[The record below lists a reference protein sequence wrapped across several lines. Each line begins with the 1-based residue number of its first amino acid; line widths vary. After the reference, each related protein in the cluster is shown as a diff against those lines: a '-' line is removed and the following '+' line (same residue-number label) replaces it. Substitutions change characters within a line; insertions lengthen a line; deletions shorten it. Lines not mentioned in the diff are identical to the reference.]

1 MDSRGWIPISLIAS
15 FNRVRAL
22 TTEMHLVVEVLMLS
36 SLVEVEVKSA
46 HVRMRQWQQYVL
58 PSAPASTVAEDDT
71 TSQAPAAYDDAHAQY
86 THPPVHTQ
94 EGDHYETQQNHDGD
108 EDEEEDVV
116 FVM

>member
-22 TTEMHLVVEVLMLS
+22 TTESHLVMEVLMLS
-36 SLVEVEVKSA
+36 SLVEVKGS

-58 PSAPASTVAEDDT
+58 PTAPASTVPEDDPT
-71 TSQAPAAYDDAHAQY
+71 PLGPVGDD
-86 THPPVHTQ
+86 
-94 EGDHYETQQNHDGD
+94 D
-108 EDEEEDVV
+108 EDEDVV